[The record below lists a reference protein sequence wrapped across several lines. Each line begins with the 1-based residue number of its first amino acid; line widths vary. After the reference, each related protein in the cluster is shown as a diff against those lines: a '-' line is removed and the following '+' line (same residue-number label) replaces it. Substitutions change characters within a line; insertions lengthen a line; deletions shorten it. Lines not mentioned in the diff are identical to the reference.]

1 MQQVTYFMSLGNAIK
16 LCRTKKNYTQSE
28 LAEKA
33 DISISYLS
41 LLEQGKRDPSFSTVE
56 KLASALEVPVSML
69 VFLGTPKEEL
79 AGISSEVAE
88 KLSLN
93 ILQLL
98 ASK

>member
-1 MQQVTYFMSLGNAIK
+1 MQQVTYFMNLGNAIK
-16 LCRTKKNYTQSE
+16 LCRTQKGYSQAT

-33 DISISYLS
+33 DISVSYLS
-41 LLEQGKRDPSFSTVE
+41 LLEQGKRDPNFSTVE
-56 KLASALEVPVSML
+56 NIALALDVPVSML
-69 VFLGTPKEEL
+69 VFLATTKEEL
-79 AGISSEVAE
+79 KGISSEVAE